1 MIWAKEQTDQQDR
14 MQILETGPDKYS
26 QMIFD
31 NKKKRQFNRKEV
43 VNSRNGART
52 TGYPHAKE
60 LI

>member
-31 NKKKRQFNRKEV
+31 NKKKAIQ
-43 VNSRNGART
+43 
-52 TGYPHAKE
+52 
-60 LI
+60 

>member
-1 MIWAKEQTDQQDR
+1 

-43 VNSRNGART
+43 VISRNGART